1 MSASGQEQTFRSAI
15 GMSAFPPK
23 ADIEVRLVCPG
34 SNFLIGQ
41 ACPRELFTSA
51 QEESQCCSIRHL
63 AQTRDRRY
71 HRAMRNEVAYQV
83 GAVAGVDR
91 SRHGWAA
98 NLAPFNLQH

>member
-15 GMSAFPPK
+15 GMSAFPPKADIRQRKKNVRFGSK

-71 HRAMRNEVAYQV
+71 HRAHEE
-83 GAVAGVDR
+83 
-91 SRHGWAA
+91 
-98 NLAPFNLQH
+98 